1 MNSIIST
8 LGLGEN
14 KIRELIKKKLK
25 LNYVIEFS
33 SGGIIHSQKNWEIFN
48 NYKGE
53 KILHNYFPGYESNP
67 FVINLASQNKI
78 ILERSIKHCK
88 TSIVETHK
96 KSSLKVFGVH
106 AGFYFDLKPSHLG
119 KKIPLNNIINKAKYF
134 QTFLE
139 SIRELIDFSKK
150 HNVVFLIENNVLI
163 KSNYNNQ
170 VPFIGVDSS
179 DLLKIFEYFNE
190 EKNHF
195 GLLLD
200 TADLKVSSQTLKLNL
215 DEEVTKLM
223 PYVKAIHHS
232 DNDVITDSNEPFY
245 SDYWFLKWMDKNLRN
260 LPNTLEIKNLNEF
273 EIKRMLEILNL

>member
-14 KIRELIKKKLK
+14 KIREIIKKNLK
-25 LNYVIEFS
+25 FNYVIEFS
-33 SGGIIHSQKNWEIFN
+33 SGGTIHSQKNWEIFN

-53 KILHNYFPGYESNP
+53 KILHNYFPGYKSNP

-88 TSIVETHK
+88 KSIVETHK
-96 KSSLKVFGVH
+96 KSSLKFFGVH
-106 AGFYFDLKPSHLG
+106 AGFYFDLKPHHLG
-119 KKIPLNNIINKAKYF
+119 NKIPLNNIINKGKYF
-134 QTFLE
+134 QTFIE

-150 HNVVFLIENNVLI
+150 YNVVFLIENNVLI
-163 KSNYNNQ
+163 KSNYFNQ
-170 VPFIGVDSS
+170 IPFIGVDSS

-200 TADLKVSSQTLKLNL
+200 TAHLKVTSQTLKLNL
-215 DEEVTKLM
+215 DEEVSKLM

-232 DNDVITDSNEPFY
+232 DNDGLTDSNEPFY

-273 EIKRMLEILNL
+273 EINRMLEILNL